1 MSAGADTSSSAIRVL
16 LVDDD
21 AAVLRDYGRLLRSFG
36 YLVDPAQDAHAALEQ
51 LETGC
56 HEVIVSDVVMP
67 GMSGLELLRQVRARD
82 LDIPVVLMTGV
93 PDISSAMEA
102 IEYGAFRYLAKP
114 VDREMLGQAV
124 DKAAHMHALARLR
137 REAVSLTGADV
148 LELGDKASLEARFG
162 NALDTLWVAFQP
174 IVHWPLRT
182 IFGYEALVRCA
193 EPSIGHPGAL
203 FDTADRL
210 GRMHDL
216 GRAIRRR
223 VAETV
228 AQAPAGVLIFV
239 NVHAGELLDPELGD
253 ASAPLSSVAE
263 RVVLE
268 ITERSALD
276 RVPGVL
282 GRVAELRKRGFR
294 IAIDDLGAGYA
305 GLSSFAQLDPE
316 FVKLDMSL
324 VRDVHLRAKKR
335 SVVRAMTSLCRND
348 LGVQVIS
355 EGVEVPEERDA
366 LEIDGCELLQGYLF
380 ARPGRGF
387 VTPTF

>member
-1 MSAGADTSSSAIRVL
+1 MSQSVSTSAIKVL

-21 AAVLRDYGRLLRSFG
+21 EAVLRDYGRLLRSFG
-36 YLVDPAQDAHAALEQ
+36 FSVDPAHDGRSALDQ
-51 LETGC
+51 LEAAD
-56 HEVIVSDVVMP
+56 HDVVVSDLLMP
-67 GMSGLELLRQVRARD
+67 GMSGLEFLREVRARD
-82 LDIPVVLMTGV
+82 LDIPVLLITGA
-93 PDISSAMEA
+93 PDVASAMQA
-102 IEYGAFRYLAKP
+102 IEYGASRYLAKP
-114 VDREMLGQAV
+114 VDRDTLGHAV
-124 DKAAHMHALARLR
+124 EKAAHLHQLARLR
-137 REAVSLTGADV
+137 REALSLTGADV
-148 LELGDKASLEARFG
+148 LELGDRASLEARFG
-162 NALDTLWVAFQP
+162 NALDTLWTAFQP
-174 IVHWPLRT
+174 IVNWPQRSV
-182 IFGYEALVRCA
+182 FGYEALVRCA

-210 GRMHDL
+210 ERMHDL

-223 VAETV
+223 VAE
-228 AQAPAGVLIFV
+228 AAGDAPPEALIFV
-239 NVHAGELLDPELGD
+239 NVHAGELADPELRSE
-253 ASAPLSSVAE
+253 SAPLTSIAY

-282 GRVAELRKRGFR
+282 STVAELRKRGFR

-324 VRDVHLRAKKR
+324 VRDVHLRSKKR
-335 SVVRAMTSLCRND
+335 SVVRAMTTLCRHD
-348 LGVQVIS
+348 LGVQVIC
-355 EGVEVPEERDA
+355 EGIEVPEERDT
-366 LEIDGCELLQGYLF
+366 LEIDGCDLLQGYLF

>member
-1 MSAGADTSSSAIRVL
+1 MRRQASAGTVINVL

-21 AAVLRDYGRLLRSFG
+21 EAVLRDYGRLLRSCGFS
-36 YLVDPAQDAHAALEQ
+36 VDPAPSGRAALEQ
-51 LETGC
+51 LAAAD
-56 HEVIVSDVVMP
+56 HDVVISDLMMP
-67 GMSGLELLRQVRARD
+67 EMSGLEFLREVRTRD
-82 LDIPVVLMTGV
+82 LDIPVILMTGM
-93 PDISSAMEA
+93 PDISSALAA
-102 IEYGAFRYLAKP
+102 IEYGAFRYLTKP
-114 VDREMLGQAV
+114 IAREALAHAV
-124 DKAAHMHALARLR
+124 EKAAHLHALARLK
-137 REAVSLTGADV
+137 REALLLNGGEMM
-148 LELGDKASLEARFG
+148 ELGDKASLEARFG
-162 NALDTLWVAFQP
+162 NALETLWIAFQP
-174 IVHWPLRT
+174 IVDWPRRRV
-182 IFGYEALVRCA
+182 FGYEALVRCA

-210 GRMHDL
+210 ERMHDL

-223 VAETV
+223 VTEAV
-228 AQAPAGVLIFV
+228 ASAPADVLIFV
-239 NVHAGELLDPELGD
+239 NVHAGELIDPELSSE
-253 ASAPLSSVAE
+253 SAPLSSIAS

-282 GRVAELRKRGFR
+282 PRVLELRKRGFR

-324 VRDVHLRAKKR
+324 VRDVHQRAKKR

-355 EGVEVPEERDA
+355 EGVEVPEERDT
-366 LEIDGCELLQGYLF
+366 LEEDGCELLQGYLF
-380 ARPGRGF
+380 ARPARGF
-387 VTPTF
+387 AKPAF